1 MSESYKLIKQLGE
14 GSHGKC
20 YLVAAQNSREQC
32 VIKQI
37 DIRHMSQEEKQDT
50 IKEASILGNLDHPY
64 IIKLKEAYIS
74 KKGKLCIVMDFAD
87 GGDLNSSIKSRNGEK
102 FPESQIIDWFI
113 QIALALKH
121 IHDRKIL
128 HRDLKSQNIFLTQAN
143 KIKVGDFGIAK
154 VLNQTMENAKTVIG
168 TPYSLSP
175 ELIDNKPYNYKS
187 DIWALGI
194 LLYEMCALVPPF
206 QSNSIHGLAI
216 KIVRGVFEPLSN
228 TYSKDLRNLVSSL
241 LSVDPRQ
248 RPSIHEVLKSPLILG
263 RIREYLTDSKYAE
276 EFPSTVIKSPA
287 LFEEKSRKKRKRLLS
302 KVNRRRQELDS
313 PSLKGEEG
321 DKEKILCEMTTL
333 VLEEE
338 ETTSLSP
345 DKKMILSRNEEANKA
360 NQFKECLEEIMGVDK
375 FREVYSVIKNVDMTE
390 DMDNYEVYYE
400 RLKHFISKKEQ
411 KKFLP
416 MVKALIE
423 MEAKDQCRN

>member
-1 MSESYKLIKQLGE
+1 
-14 GSHGKC
+14 
-20 YLVAAQNSREQC
+20 
-32 VIKQI
+32 
-37 DIRHMSQEEKQDT
+37 
-50 IKEASILGNLDHPY
+50 
-64 IIKLKEAYIS
+64 
-74 KKGKLCIVMDFAD
+74 
-87 GGDLNSSIKSRNGEK
+87 
-102 FPESQIIDWFI
+102 
-113 QIALALKH
+113 
-121 IHDRKIL
+121 
-128 HRDLKSQNIFLTQAN
+128 
-143 KIKVGDFGIAK
+143 
-154 VLNQTMENAKTVIG
+154 
-168 TPYSLSP
+168 
-175 ELIDNKPYNYKS
+175 
-187 DIWALGI
+187 
-194 LLYEMCALVPPF
+194 
-206 QSNSIHGLAI
+206 
-216 KIVRGVFEPLSN
+216 
-228 TYSKDLRNLVSSL
+228 
-241 LSVDPRQ
+241 
-248 RPSIHEVLKSPLILG
+248 
-263 RIREYLTDSKYAE
+263 LTDSKYAE

-287 LFEEKSRKKRKRLLS
+287 LFDEKSRKKRKRLLS